1 MVTDSGRIVTMLWT
15 CPTCNGKGTVE
26 VRRQSRHKGEG
37 EEVDQVDCNTCD
49 GSGQLES
56 PPA

>member
-1 MVTDSGRIVTMLWT
+1 MLWT